1 MDGRELLFKL
11 SDSCAV
17 SGYEMR
23 LHPILKSYFEEY
35 VDKIS
40 FGNLGDLIALK
51 KGDGKFKIL
60 ITAHA
65 DEVGLMVM
73 GIDDRGFIQFT
84 QIEGVDPKTLP
95 AQEVMI
101 HGKKEIY
108 GVIGAKPPHVLSKED
123 RKKAAKIEDMLIDTG
138 LPYDEVKKYI
148 SVGDFI
154 TVKRNCKELLNGFIS
169 GKALDDRAGIC
180 ALYECAKILKERKH
194 TPDVYFAV
202 TTMEEVGHKGA
213 KVTSYDI
220 NPDLAIAIDVTS
232 ADRYLDSE
240 ISPDCGK
247 NIRFAVG
254 PNLHPELTQKLM
266 DTADKAKIP
275 FVITVEPDRT
285 GTDAWDMNVSRSGI
299 PVALISVPLRYMHTS
314 SEVINYSD
322 VEKLGRLLAEFI
334 CSIND
339 WSDIYA

>member
-1 MDGRELLFKL
+1 MNGRELLFKL
-11 SDSCAV
+11 SNSCAV
-17 SGYEMR
+17 SGYEKR
-23 LHPILKSYFEEY
+23 LHPILKSCFEEY
-35 VDKIS
+35 VDEIS
-40 FGNLGDLIALK
+40 IGNLEQFIALK

-60 ITAHA
+60 ITAHS

-73 GIDDRGFIQFT
+73 GINDRGFISFT

-95 AQEVMI
+95 AQEVII
-101 HGKKEIY
+101 HGRSEIY
-108 GVIGAKPPHVLSKED
+108 GVIGARPPHVLTKED
-123 RKKAAKIEDMLIDTG
+123 RKKAVKIEDMLIDTG
-138 LPYDEVKKYI
+138 LPKEEIEKY
-148 SVGDFI
+148 VTPGDFI
-154 TVKRNCKELLNGFIS
+154 TVKRDCRELLNGFIS

-180 ALYECAKILKERKH
+180 TLYECAKILKERKH
-194 TPDVYFAV
+194 APDVYFAA
-202 TTMEEVGHKGA
+202 TTMEEVGHMGA

-232 ADRYLDSE
+232 ADRYMDSE
-240 ISPDCGK
+240 ITPDCGR

-275 FVITVEPDRT
+275 YVTTVEPGKT
-285 GTDAWDMNVSRSGI
+285 GTDAWDMQISRSGI

-314 SEVINYSD
+314 AEVINYSD

-334 CSIND
+334 CSIKD
-339 WSDIYA
+339 WGDIYA